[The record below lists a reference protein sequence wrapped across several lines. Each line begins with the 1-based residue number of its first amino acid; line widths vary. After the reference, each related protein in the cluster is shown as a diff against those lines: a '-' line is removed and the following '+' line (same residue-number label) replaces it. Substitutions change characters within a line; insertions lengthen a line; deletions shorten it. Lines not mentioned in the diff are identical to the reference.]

1 MLPSSVAK
9 TWLCQ
14 GLVNTDS
21 VDWVETGAGGVRR
34 KMIERPRKCLWSMM
48 IVDGWMVVAHDGD
61 DGRSDYEMCWR
72 FLWNTVWLYDVEV
85 RSAVWGCLWST
96 SQALRQ
102 GYTWLIIF
110 NYFGRRIEESCRYIQ
125 TIHITHI
132 TWKSN
137 IFLEA
142 ATFGH
147 GPLLVRLKTIILLAS
162 QYKETMHSSCV
173 EFSLWVSRG

>member
-21 VDWVETGAGGVRR
+21 IDWVETGAGGVRR

-72 FLWNTVWLYDVEV
+72 FLWSAVWLYDVEV
-85 RSAVWGCLWST
+85 RSAVQFEGICGRPLEPWDKD
-96 SQALRQ
+96 
-102 GYTWLIIF
+102 IHD
-110 NYFGRRIEESCRYIQ
+110 YFGRRIEESCRYIQ
-125 TIHITHI
+125 TIHTTHI

-162 QYKETMHSSCV
+162 QYKIYKETMHSSCV
-173 EFSLWVSRG
+173 EFSLWVSG